1 MKREK
6 NSLSAG
12 KKWWVPS
19 WGLAVAELKI
29 TEDVEKNRAFPEL
42 WGISSML
49 HDKKEFWGEG
59 SRRNTQLTL
68 DWGCLDA
75 SRDKQEGVLGSTLK
89 TKEQSGTEAR
99 EMLQEIS

>member
-42 WGISSML
+42 WGIS
-49 HDKKEFWGEG
+49 
-59 SRRNTQLTL
+59 RY
-68 DWGCLDA
+68 A
-75 SRDKQEGVLGSTLK
+75 P
-89 TKEQSGTEAR
+89 
-99 EMLQEIS
+99 